1 MILDLLMRFQLEQ
14 LYNLVPEMSQYVNY
28 YILKNTAFLNDDI
41 FFGSQGSSSYK
52 SFYSIGRKES
62 ILANFKVENWSYVTV
77 KPFVQSPLNDLDPFN
92 FVSD

>member
-1 MILDLLMRFQLEQ
+1 
-14 LYNLVPEMSQYVNY
+14 MSQYVNY

-62 ILANFKVENWSYVTV
+62 ILANFKVENWSYFTV
-77 KPFVQSPLNDLDPFN
+77 YIVLDQKQQQYYAN
-92 FVSD
+92 FYFLKVII